1 MEFTFN
7 GFYTLISAVIVL
19 LLGRLLVNKIDF
31 LRRYNIPEPVAGGL
45 VAAVV
50 LMTRMP
56 RSPQEWGVGLI
67 CTVVSS
73 LAGGSFIIVKWGLH
87 EWVTDVWGMIALG
100 GFFFVCGLPGWAL
113 VRWIFNF
120 IDKQEGK
127 TIVEV
132 IKEFKK
138 ARKDIENS

>member
-1 MEFTFN
+1 ML
-7 GFYTLISAVIVL
+7 FYCLKYL
-19 LLGRLLVNKIDF
+19 EKF
-31 LRRYNIPEPVAGGL
+31 MEPVSTSGFTALLKLYGVAIMVTLAVGL

-56 RSPQEWGVGLI
+56 RSPQEWAVGLI

-132 IKEFKK
+132 IKEFKN

>member
-1 MEFTFN
+1 M
-7 GFYTLISAVIVL
+7 
-19 LLGRLLVNKIDF
+19 
-31 LRRYNIPEPVAGGL
+31 EPVSTSGLGGVAIAKFYGVATMVVLSVAL

-56 RSPQEWGVGLI
+56 RSPQEWAVGLI

-73 LAGGSFIIVKWGLH
+73 LAGGSFIIMKWALH
-87 EWVTDVWGMIALG
+87 SWVTDVWGMISLG
-100 GFFFVCGLPGWAL
+100 GFFFICGLPGWAI

-132 IKEFKK
+132 IKEIKK
-138 ARKDIENS
+138 AKNDLGGGES

>member
-1 MEFTFN
+1 MEPISTSSITAFLK
-7 GFYTLISAVIVL
+7 FYGAAIAVTLAIS
-19 LLGRLLVNKIDF
+19 
-31 LRRYNIPEPVAGGL
+31 L

-73 LAGGSFIIVKWGLH
+73 LCGGSFIIVKWGLH
-87 EWVTDVWGMIALG
+87 EWVTDIWGMIALG
-100 GFFFVCGLPGWAL
+100 GFFFICGLPGWAI
-113 VRWIFNF
+113 VRWTFNF
-120 IDKQEGK
+120 INKQEGK
-127 TIVEV
+127 TIFEV

-138 ARKDIENS
+138 AKDEIKNN